1 MFHPDCGLWMGAT
14 PERLITMSGHHLQ
27 TMALAGTR
35 PVAQVNGEIRK
46 GRAGICCSRNYKHLR
61 TIHSK

>member
-35 PVAQVNGEIRK
+35 PRGSSEWGNKEKEEQDNEAPCAVQ
-46 GRAGICCSRNYKHLR
+46 S
-61 TIHSK
+61 